1 MIFISSWSTAL
12 GMTDFSPQFPSLSV
26 CNWNLLN
33 VCRGGTHLLLAQ
45 EHALALGQDL
55 GATLEP
61 NTLTVQWE
69 TCCSFQTE
77 DQLIWILIIRTP
89 KYS

>member
-45 EHALALGQDL
+45 EHALALGTTF
-55 GATLEP
+55 GSNSRTKHSYS
-61 NTLTVQWE
+61 TVGNML
-69 TCCSFQTE
+69 
-77 DQLIWILIIRTP
+77 QL
-89 KYS
+89 SD